1 MGGEKS
7 RVLLGK
13 LLVTPSHLLL
23 LDEPTNHLDM
33 ESCDSLIEALAQ
45 FDGSVLMVTH
55 NEMYLHALAQR
66 LIIFDKDRVSLF
78 EGTYQD
84 FLDRVGWEDENDLK
98 SSDRKA
104 GAKSL
109 TKADRKAQKK
119 MKAELLQE
127 KTRVLKPMSEKIS
140 EIESAIEQL
149 ESEFRENTELLVKA
163 SGEGNVV
170 AIAELPKK
178 NGAVRRQIDELYEQL
193 EEITSTYEK
202 ESLEFEQRLEN
213 VQ

>member
-1 MGGEKS
+1 
-7 RVLLGK
+7 
-13 LLVTPSHLLL
+13 LLL

-84 FLDRVGWEDENDLK
+84 FLDKVGWEDETDLK
-98 SSDRKA
+98 SSDGKA
-104 GAKSL
+104 PAKSL

-127 KTRVLKPMSEKIS
+127 KTRVLKPMSGKII

-163 SGEGNVV
+163 SNEGNVD
-170 AIAELPKK
+170 AIVELPKK
-178 NGAVRRQIDELYEQL
+178 NGILRPQIDDLYEQL
-193 EEITSTYEK
+193 EGITSTYEK
-202 ESLEFEQRLEN
+202 ESLEFQNRLEKL
-213 VQ
+213 Q